1 MAPDILTE
9 ANAIKGHDGG
19 FFDHLIRKKAI
30 GETHLLK
37 IISEHFGLPLRPEL
51 PMESINI
58 DFTQNVSIQ
67 YLKKH
72 KIVPLITPEE
82 SVIAVND
89 PTNFQ
94 PVDDLRQLLKIPGSE
109 GCPFPAGRDHGG
121 HQHGL

>member
-1 MAPDILTE
+1 MKE
-9 ANAIKGHDGG
+9 NNGSG
-19 FFDHLIRKKAI
+19 FFDQLIRKKAI
-30 GETHLLK
+30 DEIQLLK
-37 IISEHFGLPLRPEL
+37 ILAEHFGLSFWPEL

-72 KIVPLITPEE
+72 KIVPLITSQD

-94 PVDDLRQLLKIPGSE
+94 PVDDLRQLLQKPGSA
-109 GCPFPAGRDHGG
+109 GCSFLTGRDHSGN
-121 HQHGL
+121 